1 MLNYENTIVVVAYHF
16 NIECLIELNTEA
28 SSVFQVRPITQPPV
42 HAIVI
47 ALRDPI
53 IVGHFLCS

>member
-1 MLNYENTIVVVAYHF
+1 MKKSLVILAYRT
-16 NIECLIELNTEA
+16 NIEGLIELNTEA
-28 SSVFQVRPITQPPV
+28 SSVFQVRPITQTPV
-42 HAIVI
+42 VAVVV